1 MMKFTLKFLLIFNL
15 FCSVLFC
22 NELSNTSNKII
33 SLNSQLSII
42 KEQKS
47 TTKDGDIA
55 ILEDEKNELLN
66 RLPALITSSNDFNQ
80 THLRSYIKALSAE
93 LNKQTKQSNP
103 NATEVQIAL
112 ANAQLDQIYYYALY
126 QTTKN

>member
-15 FCSVLFC
+15 FCSVLLC

-93 LNKQTKQSNP
+93 LNKIRRVMRERELSDEEREHYS
-103 NATEVQIAL
+103 ALLLEIAS
-112 ANAQLDQIYYYALY
+112 AVAQNL
-126 QTTKN
+126 